1 MDLDLTPDQAAA
13 IKDMAERYVARRARG
28 VKTGA
33 AVTRNNWTP
42 LEAKI
47 NGCRNDL
54 RSAEIRLRNAIEANN
69 DAERTLAEAGVA
81 HHTARLE
88 ALLAT

>member
-1 MDLDLTPDQAAA
+1 MDLDLTPEQAAA
-13 IKDMAERYVARRARG
+13 IKDMAAQYMARRARG

-33 AVTRNNWTP
+33 AVSRNNWTP
-42 LEAKI
+42 HEAAI

-54 RSAEIRLRNAIEANN
+54 RSAEVRLRNAEMRGDQE
-69 DAERTLAEAGVA
+69 DAARARAGIA

-88 ALLAT
+88 ALLSE